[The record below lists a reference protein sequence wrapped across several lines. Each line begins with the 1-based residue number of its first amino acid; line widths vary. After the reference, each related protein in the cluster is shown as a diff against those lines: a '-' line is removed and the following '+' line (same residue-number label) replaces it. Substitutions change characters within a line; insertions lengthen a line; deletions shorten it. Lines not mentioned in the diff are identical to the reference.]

1 MSRGIVITPRF
12 TFDGRTLSL
21 HGGFAPVSLRQY
33 LLYWDKIDW
42 PDNNIIGFRD
52 DAPEFSFLKQAG
64 VLERTMVRFTAFSG
78 NAGYALLQMQVLA
91 LEARNTNEPGAWSLA
106 QQSALLASS
115 PEGTVDTRTIEVE
128 LYSAIPVP
136 SEDVPL
142 HDVLEFKQRRN
153 SELLQFRAA
162 MDELYQETI
171 RSADIPRAK
180 LQAQDHLERA
190 VRDLNEV
197 FGESFV
203 RRLLASF
210 KVELNVP
217 NIATLAIA
225 GSAAASS
232 FGFSIGVGAAAGA
245 ISAAVKFD
253 MAQIRKGAN
262 IPERLRDYAYL
273 HYIERELS

>member
-12 TFDGRTLSL
+12 NFDGQTLAL
-21 HGGFAPVSLRQY
+21 HGGFDPVSLRQY

-42 PDNNIIGFRD
+42 PDNNVIGFGD
-52 DAPEFSFLKQAG
+52 DTPEFNFLKQAG
-64 VLERTMVRFTAFSG
+64 VLERTMVRFASFNG
-78 NAGYALLQMQVLA
+78 NVGYALLQMQVLA
-91 LEARNTNEPGAWSLA
+91 LEARNANEPGTWSLA

-115 PEGTVDTRTIEVE
+115 PEGTVNTRSIEIE

-136 SEDVPL
+136 SKDVPL

-171 RSADIPRAK
+171 GSADIPRAK

-190 VRDLNEV
+190 VRDLHDV

-217 NIATLAIA
+217 NIATHAIA
-225 GSAAASS
+225 GSVAASS
-232 FGFSIGVGAAAGA
+232 FGFPIGVGAAAGA
-245 ISAAVKFD
+245 IAASVKFD
-253 MAQIRKGAN
+253 MAHIRKGAN

-273 HYIERELS
+273 HHIERELG